1 MSEIQENLIEEG
13 YEPNMICNRE
23 TENGDCKGILEYSE
37 SEMEAIGMGSSK
49 SHLCCEECGFR
60 EEWYYP
66 NKKEP
71 HGMPIPK
78 RENVL
83 DTLLSISHKIIGK
96 AKDEM
101 RFSRYNEVYEQGFIA
116 GANFMERM
124 IMYYVNQA
132 ISELKR

>member
-1 MSEIQENLIEEG
+1 MSENLIEEG

-23 TENGDCKGILEYSE
+23 TENGDCKGILYYGQ
-37 SEMEAIGMGSSK
+37 SEMEAIGMGSTESC
-49 SHLCCEECGFR
+49 LYCEECGFR

-78 RENVL
+78 RENAL
-83 DTLLSISHKIIGK
+83 DTLLSISHQIIGK
-96 AKDEM
+96 AKEEM
-101 RFSRYNEVYEQGFIA
+101 RFSGYKEVYEEGFIA

-124 IMYYVNQA
+124 IMDYVNKA